1 MFFNSTPDFLYPDF
15 KTPGKFKLSKNLFRR
30 VRARDSFNAVY
41 ASSKP
46 YTIQNGET
54 VDSIAEVQLG
64 SGEWYWTILILNN
77 ITNIHNQW
85 PLDNDELDKFV
96 IKKYGDFVDSPKYWE
111 TNEVKNA
118 AGEVVLE
125 SGNIVEYYNN
135 TTEQNQSNYVPQ
147 VYVTTPP
154 LITRKVNVDSIVTGN
169 KYTITFLGDTD
180 FTSIGADSNTIGL
193 EFTATGVGTGTGVVS
208 ETVED
213 NDPGAIKKIK
223 KESWSFSYIDKFKDD
238 GKPEYKT
245 VTATQ
250 NLTKVTNREFEYQIN
265 ELKRE
270 IYIPQTAFLSIL
282 REELKT
288 LLKYETKYKVNQF
301 GQRISEDV

>member
-135 TTEQNQSNYVPQ
+135 TTEQNQTNYVPQ
-147 VYVTTPP
+147 IYVT
-154 LITRKVNVDSIVTGN
+154 
-169 KYTITFLGDTD
+169 
-180 FTSIGADSNTIGL
+180 L
-193 EFTATGVGTGTGVVS
+193 EN
-208 ETVED
+208 
-213 NDPGAIKKIK
+213 NDPGGIKKFQK
-223 KESWSFSYIDKFKDD
+223 QNWSFTYIDKFNDN
-238 GKPEYKT
+238 GVPQYNT
-245 VTATQ
+245 VTAAQ

-270 IYIPQTAFLSIL
+270 IHIPQTAYLSIL
-282 REELKT
+282 REELKV